1 MCARRSLLVATV
13 LSAAVLAACGTE
25 RTGTAFCRQLAEE
38 IPGIAET
45 ITTKTQANE
54 IVSRYER
61 LLAVSPLTIEK
72 DVRTVTEL
80 LRLAARVDTKD
91 KDQVQELADA
101 SYAAKQAAL
110 NVREWA
116 KSTCAVDISTGSTI
130 VPPRTVPPTTV
141 VPSTTAAPS
150 TSAPG

>member
-1 MCARRSLLVATV
+1 MCARRSLLVAAM
-13 LSAAVLAACGTE
+13 LASAVLASCGTE
-25 RTGTAFCRQLAEE
+25 RTGTAFCRQLAKE
-38 IPGIAET
+38 IPAIADT

-54 IVSRYER
+54 IVSSYER
-61 LLAVSPLTIEK
+61 LLEVSPLTIEK

-80 LRLAARVDTKD
+80 LRMAAKVDTKD

-141 VPSTTAAPS
+141 VPSSAAAPS